1 MRYPKIFLAIDNCF
15 ASKRYT
21 DPSDWARVIRELGL
35 TYVEASADNEC
46 DPLYM
51 GAEYLAW
58 WVGEVK
64 KAAAQYGLVI
74 ANLYSGHGTYATLGL
89 AHTHP
94 VIRDRFL
101 NNWLKPMAKNAG
113 ALGAGL
119 GFFCHA
125 FSDAVLQDPARYREA
140 ERTLYENLAELA
152 AFGAREHLGVLGL
165 EQMYTPHQIPW
176 TIAGAEKLMREIY
189 RIGGAP
195 FYLTV
200 DMGHMNGQRKF
211 VRPTDDEMIALHDR
225 LLAGDPLPELWLGPE
240 KAVKLFESSKVLPL
254 AELNGIM
261 DEYPY
266 LFAPA
271 EDGNPYLWLSKLGGY
286 SPIIHLQQA
295 DGKSSPHWAFTK
307 EFNARGIV
315 EPKKVLRAIKAHYDS
330 VPGEGLPPRLANL
343 YLTLEIFTGTA
354 DLNRAVL
361 QRIRESVAYWREFIP
376 EDGLTLDKLV

>member
-1 MRYPKIFLAIDNCF
+1 MRYPKIYLTIDNCF

-21 DPSDWARVIRELGL
+21 HPSEWARVIRDLGL

-46 DPLYM
+46 DPMYM
-51 GAEYLAW
+51 GGEYLKW
-58 WVGEVK
+58 WSGEVQR
-64 KAAAQYGLVI
+64 AMAETGIVV

-89 AHTHP
+89 SHNHP
-94 VIRDRFL
+94 IVRDRFL
-101 NNWLKPMAKNAG
+101 NDWLKPMAKTA
-113 ALGAGL
+113 ASVGAGL

-125 FSDAVLQDPARYREA
+125 FSDSVLQDPAKYQEF

-152 AFGAREHLGVLGL
+152 AFGKKERLGVLGV

-176 TIAGAEKLMREIY
+176 TVAGAEKLLADVY

-200 DMGHMNGQRKF
+200 DVGHMNGQRKF
-211 VRPTDDEMIALHDR
+211 VRPDNEKLLELHGR
-225 LLAGDPLPELWLGPE
+225 FKAGDPVPELWLGPE
-240 KAVKLFESSKVLPL
+240 KAVRLFESSDALPL
-254 AELNGIM
+254 AEINAIM

-266 LFAPA
+266 MFAPW
-271 EDGNPYLWLSKLGGY
+271 EDGDPYRWLSKLAGY

-295 DGKSSPHWAFTK
+295 TATASPHWAFTR
-307 EFNARGIV
+307 ENNARGIV
-315 EPKKVLRAIKAHYDS
+315 EPVRVLKAIREHYDS
-330 VPGEGLPPRLANL
+330 TPAEGLPPLLPDL

-354 DLNRAVL
+354 DINRAVL
-361 QRIRESVAYWREFIP
+361 QRIRESVVYWRQFIP

>member
-1 MRYPKIFLAIDNCF
+1 MRYPKIYLAIDNCF

-46 DPLYM
+46 DPLYS
-51 GAEYLAW
+51 GPEYIAW
-58 WVGEVK
+58 WTGEVK
-64 KAAAQYGLVI
+64 KATEKHGVVV

-94 VIRDRFL
+94 IIRDRFL
-101 NNWLKPMAKNAG
+101 NNWLKPMAKTAG

-125 FSDAVLQDPARYREA
+125 FTDAVLQDPALYREA
-140 ERTLYENLAELA
+140 EKTLYENLAELA
-152 AFGAREHLGVLGL
+152 AFGKKDNLGVLGL

-176 TIAGAEKLMREIY
+176 TVAGAERLMREIY

-200 DMGHMNGQRKF
+200 DVGHMNGQRKF
-211 VRPTDDEMIALHDR
+211 VRPSDEALVALHER
-225 LLAGDPLPELWLGPE
+225 FRAGEALPELSLGPE
-240 KAVKLFESSKVLPL
+240 KAVKLFESSETLPL
-254 AELNGIM
+254 RELNAIM

-266 LFAPA
+266 MFAPL
-271 EDGNPYLWLSKLGGY
+271 EDGDPYRWLSHLGGY
-286 SPIIHLQQA
+286 SPIVHLQQT

-307 EFNARGIV
+307 ENNARGII
-315 EPKKVLRAIKAHYDS
+315 EPAKVLKAIKQHYDS
-330 VPGEGLPPRLANL
+330 QPGEGLPPLLPDL

-361 QRIRESVAYWREFIP
+361 QRIRESVVYWRRFIP